1 MKRNLNDYKK
11 EMQELETRSHRMH
24 ENASPEVNHTRVKK
38 KEPRVTPPMSIK
50 WARLM
55 PGLMAILM
63 AILTLIFLII
73 SEALKKH

>member
-11 EMQELETRSHRMH
+11 EMKELETRSERILKK
-24 ENASPEVNHTRVKK
+24 ASSEVSHTPIH
-38 KEPRVTPPMSIK
+38 KEELRVTVPLSAK

-63 AILTLIFLII
+63 AIFTLIFLII
-73 SEALKKH
+73 SHALKNH

>member
-1 MKRNLNDYKK
+1 MKKNLTDYKK
-11 EMQELETRSHRMH
+11 EMKELETRSHRIH
-24 ENASPEVNHTRVKK
+24 KKASSEVSHTPIQK
-38 KEPRVTPPMSIK
+38 KEPHLTAPLSTK

>member
-1 MKRNLNDYKK
+1 MKKNLTDYKK
-11 EMQELETRSHRMH
+11 EMKELETRS
-24 ENASPEVNHTRVKK
+24 EIILKEASSEINHTPLHE
-38 KEPRVTPPMSIK
+38 KELRLTAPLSTK

-73 SEALKKH
+73 SEVLKNH

>member
-1 MKRNLNDYKK
+1 MKRNLDDYKK
-11 EMQELETRSHRMH
+11 EMKELETRSERRHKKVSS
-24 ENASPEVNHTRVKK
+24 EFNHAPIQK
-38 KEPRVTPPMSIK
+38 KEPRITAPLSTK

-73 SEALKKH
+73 SHALKKH